1 MKSLTSALILFLL
14 ASGALAEPSGSLP
27 FLKMAPDARSV
38 ALGEAG
44 IAGSD
49 GPMAAFHNPA
59 LLAFSEQS
67 QAAFAYSDWLLDLS
81 LQSGALLFD
90 YSKFS
95 AALSFNSFTTPDIE
109 RRVLPSDQP
118 LETFSA
124 HDMAAGL
131 SLSCLIRHNL
141 SLGVTGR
148 FLYQQIYVEE
158 ASGLSADLGV
168 AYHPAIFPITFAAA
182 LRNIGKMNELQQEE
196 TPLPSNIGAGVSGQ
210 ILAHQDFALQGLADA
225 LIYFDDDLRIH
236 AGLEG
241 SYKNLLFLRLGY
253 QTGSELRKISAGAGL
268 SWTRFAFDYAY
279 QPLSED
285 FEASHRFTLSITF

>member
-1 MKSLTSALILFLL
+1 MKLLLSTLVMLLL
-14 ASGALAEPSGSLP
+14 ASSLWAENPGSMPL
-27 FLKMAPDARSV
+27 LKMAPDARSV
-38 ALGEAG
+38 ALGETG
-44 IAGSD
+44 IAGSQ
-49 GPMAAFHNPA
+49 GAMAAFHNPA

-90 YSKFS
+90 YGRFS
-95 AALSFNSFTTPDIE
+95 TALSFNTFTTPDIE

-131 SLSCLIRHNL
+131 SLSYLFRRDI
-141 SLGVTGR
+141 SLGITGR

-158 ASGLSADLGV
+158 ASGFSSDLGI
-168 AYHPAIFPITFAAA
+168 AYRPAFYPITFAAA
-182 LRNIGKMNELQQEE
+182 LRNIGKMNALQQEVP
-196 TPLPSNIGAGVSGQ
+196 PLPSNFGAGVSGQ
-210 ILAHQDFALQGLADA
+210 VFKREDFALRGMADA
-225 LIYFDDDLRIH
+225 LIYFDDDVRIH

-241 SYKNLLFLRLGY
+241 SYKSLLFLRLGY

-279 QPLSED
+279 QPLSEE
-285 FEASHRFTLSITF
+285 FEASHRFALSITF

>member
-1 MKSLTSALILFLL
+1 MLGRSRWVKPASPDLT
-14 ASGALAEPSGSLP
+14 
-27 FLKMAPDARSV
+27 
-38 ALGEAG
+38 
-44 IAGSD
+44 
-49 GPMAAFHNPA
+49 AAFHNPA